1 MVGWGSGGVLGRL
14 GGTSALGLSREI
26 TRSEFV
32 ICQIYGTLS
41 PGRGLMSD
49 WQIEDLNVQVDDNG
63 LVNPPVPFLIVTVM
77 VALVSVGSYFV
88 NSAIGYLVAVIASI
102 LGGVT
107 ALQDQKRRAHPSYV
121 TLSWFKPSL
130 QGVRYLIL
138 AVTIAHVA
146 RLSILAAKGSGILF

>member
-1 MVGWGSGGVLGRL
+1 L
-14 GGTSALGLSREI
+14 GGTSAVGLSREI

-49 WQIEDLNVQVDDNG
+49 WQIEQISVQVDDNG
-63 LVNPPVPFLIVTVM
+63 LVNPPIPFLVVTVM

>member
-1 MVGWGSGGVLGRL
+1 LD
-14 GGTSALGLSREI
+14 GTSALGLSREI

-63 LVNPPVPFLIVTVM
+63 LVNPPVPFLVVTVM